1 MGRILRKKPANLK
14 KKKRQEDEASPAEP
28 ASENAPAGPGR
39 AAVSSE
45 DGARAAGA
53 IKKPL
58 VPAVPVPPAPPA
70 DNLWT
75 RSIQFLREVK
85 IELKKVTWPT
95 RKQTLGSTG
104 VVLVLVVIISMF
116 LGLVDMG
123 LAGIV
128 RIIFK

>member
-1 MGRILRKKPANLK
+1 MGRILRKKPTSLK
-14 KKKRQEDEASPAEP
+14 KKKRQGDEAASTEP
-28 ASENAPAGPGR
+28 GGDSTTGGSGR
-39 AAVSSE
+39 AALNETEGSRAVAA
-45 DGARAAGA
+45 AR
-53 IKKPL
+53 KPQM
-58 VPAVPVPPAPPA
+58 PAVPAPAAPPA

-75 RSIQFLREVK
+75 RSLQFLREVK

-104 VVLVLVVIISMF
+104 VVIVLVMIISMF

-128 RIIFK
+128 RFIFE